1 MPRLLALAIEN
12 YDSPI
17 AGVRTRIAP
26 KWLSAL
32 PIPPKKKLYDMR
44 LESGEWTA
52 ALYQKGVEVAVL
64 TEFSKE
70 LQERIAELEIRT

>member
-1 MPRLLALAIEN
+1 
-12 YDSPI
+12 
-17 AGVRTRIAP
+17 
-26 KWLSAL
+26 
-32 PIPPKKKLYDMR
+32 MR

-70 LQERIAELEIRT
+70 LQERIAELEMQA

>member
-1 MPRLLALAIEN
+1 MPRLLALAIGN

-32 PIPPKKKLYDMR
+32 PIPPKISLRHPKAPLG
-44 LESGEWTA
+44 LGG
-52 ALYQKGVEVAVL
+52 L
-64 TEFSKE
+64 
-70 LQERIAELEIRT
+70 LEIYTGTLLFLVYNPSPLLR

>member
-52 ALYQKGVEVAVL
+52 TLSEGSRGGRADRVFQGAAGAN
-64 TEFSKE
+64 
-70 LQERIAELEIRT
+70 R

>member
-1 MPRLLALAIEN
+1 MPRLLALAIEKGY

-32 PIPPKKKLYDMR
+32 PIPPKI
-44 LESGEWTA
+44 
-52 ALYQKGVEVAVL
+52 QKMQIQKMQILPYPFDPDPVN
-64 TEFSKE
+64 
-70 LQERIAELEIRT
+70 

>member
-1 MPRLLALAIEN
+1 MPRLLALAIEKGY

-32 PIPPKKKLYDMR
+32 PIPPKIQPSPEPNPLIPITSIEVIEFF
-44 LESGEWTA
+44 L
-52 ALYQKGVEVAVL
+52 VE
-64 TEFSKE
+64 
-70 LQERIAELEIRT
+70 EIFLFMGP